1 VDQLLGAAEQS
12 IGQSF
17 GTAAELAADHH
28 VSAVATLTR
37 SWTINSARDL
47 AWNNGRPQWA
57 VRGDPLARGLFLDGL
72 VASIA
77 PASRGCCW

>member
-12 IGQSF
+12 IGQSS

-47 AWNNGRPQWA
+47 AWNNGRPQ
-57 VRGDPLARGLFLDGL
+57 
-72 VASIA
+72 
-77 PASRGCCW
+77 